1 MPAKL
6 AFGPLDRKMSN
17 KLRFTKSAAAAAAA
31 THATPDTA
39 WSIQAV
45 AGVQRHGS
53 VCTDA
58 HHQAQSMDM
67 AAYPASPRPDL
78 APTGPTSTPAD
89 LETACADTLAA
100 FALCLSLSLDMEFSP
115 DEARWLVQSPEPE
128 LDDAALMAHEAD
140 TLARSHAPAAAEA
153 CPAPSPAR
161 RSPGALLAALRRC
174 ATAAHGKL
182 TSCLARPATLEPECV
197 WRVCTDGDVELS
209 VNWS

>member
-6 AFGPLDRKMSN
+6 AFAPLMRKLSI
-17 KLRFTKSAAAAAAA
+17 KLRFSKSAATVAAA
-31 THATPDTA
+31 THATPDAA
-39 WSIQAV
+39 WSIPAV

-115 DEARWLVQSPEPE
+115 DEARWLVQSPE
-128 LDDAALMAHEAD
+128 LDDAALAALEAD
-140 TLARSHAPAAAEA
+140 TPAPTHAPAAAEA
-153 CPAPSPAR
+153 CPAPSRAR
-161 RSPGALLAALRRC
+161 RSPGALRTALRRC

-182 TSCLARPATLEPECV
+182 TSCLAPPRHPRA
-197 WRVCTDGDVELS
+197 RVRLAGLH
-209 VNWS
+209 